1 MEGVVDGV
9 RSTPQRQRRLAKVIV
24 LRNMEDELQGKRECL
39 KATHSPPTLLDAP
52 QSRKAPP
59 THCRVLVGVAFALR
73 FQLRKPHKHPRHRS
87 KILRRRRI
95 SELIFMMQSNLRG
108 GCAIALRDAARRRPI
123 RSLELFI
130 PARRLYER

>member
-24 LRNMEDELQGKRECL
+24 LRNMEDELQGERECL
-39 KATHSPPTLLDAP
+39 KATHSPPTLLDSP

-73 FQLRKPHKHPRHRS
+73 FQLRKPHKHPAPQVENIAQETYIPPDLHD
-87 KILRRRRI
+87 
-95 SELIFMMQSNLRG
+95 
-108 GCAIALRDAARRRPI
+108 AI
-123 RSLELFI
+123 
-130 PARRLYER
+130 

>member
-24 LRNMEDELQGKRECL
+24 LRNMEEELQEKRECL
-39 KATHSPPTLLDAP
+39 KATHSPQTLLDAP

-59 THCRVLVGVAFALR
+59 TFCRVLVGAAFALS
-73 FQLRKPHKHPRHRS
+73 FQLRKPHKHPAPQVENIAQETYIRADLHDA
-87 KILRRRRI
+87 
-95 SELIFMMQSNLRG
+95 MRG

-130 PARRLYER
+130 PDRR